1 MGRGGID
8 ADSPDSVN
16 LEKPVGDEGT
26 VNLQRDG
33 ETPNLRL
40 SLTLAS
46 SQRFCLSVV
55 CLSIPDLSLASLL

>member
-40 SLTLAS
+40 SLTFAMTFDPHS
-46 SQRFCLSVV
+46 RK
-55 CLSIPDLSLASLL
+55 D